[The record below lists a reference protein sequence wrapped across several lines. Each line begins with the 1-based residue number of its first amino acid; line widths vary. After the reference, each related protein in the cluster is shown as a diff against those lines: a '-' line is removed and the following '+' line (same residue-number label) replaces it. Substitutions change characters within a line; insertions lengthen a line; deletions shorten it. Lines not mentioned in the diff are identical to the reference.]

1 MAEVDVSIE
10 TAARYL
16 LRRVEERARR
26 VEEGGDVARAAAVA
40 ARLGVPATFLVKPV
54 EIAEDPELGLYVLS
68 RYVPSRVGARRYKVF
83 LLSSE
88 VQDFMRARK
97 LVASRKA
104 TVRSVQYHISK
115 VYGFGETRITWK
127 DVQAARLIALRRGGR
142 IVYDLSRLLR
152 VAKRIALVE

>member
-1 MAEVDVSIE
+1 MAEVDVSI
-10 TAARYL
+10 AARYL

-26 VEEGGDVARAAAVA
+26 VEERGDVARAAAVA

-68 RYVPSRVGARRYKVF
+68 RQVGGRRYKVF
-83 LLSSE
+83 LTREE
-88 VQDFMRARK
+88 VPVFMRACK
-97 LVASRKA
+97 LVAKA

-115 VYGFGETRITWK
+115 VYCFGETRITWK
-127 DVQAARLIALRRGGR
+127 DVQAARLIALGRGGR

-152 VAKRIALVE
+152 VVKRIALVE

>member
-16 LRRVEERARR
+16 LRRVEERAKAL
-26 VEEGGDVARAAAVA
+26 EEGGDVARAAAVA

-54 EIAEDPELGLYVLS
+54 EIVEDPELGLYVLS
-68 RYVPSRVGARRYKVF
+68 RQVGGRRYKVF
-83 LLSSE
+83 LTREE
-88 VQDFMRARK
+88 VPVFMRACK
-97 LVASRKA
+97 LVAARKA

-115 VYGFGETRITWK
+115 VYGFDETRITWK